1 MLVVNQLTSATIM
14 NEIKKKTWLDWYERI
29 FDNILRVLWLV
40 LLVTWIV
47 TEHRL

>member
-1 MLVVNQLTSATIM
+1 MLVVNQLTSATKM
-14 NEIKKKTWLDWYERI
+14 NEIKKKTLLDWYERI